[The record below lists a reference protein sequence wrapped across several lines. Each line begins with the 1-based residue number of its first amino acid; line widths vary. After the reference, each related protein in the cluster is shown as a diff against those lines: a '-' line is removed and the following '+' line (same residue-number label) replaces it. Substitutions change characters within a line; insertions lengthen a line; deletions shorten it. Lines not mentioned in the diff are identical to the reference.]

1 MFAHDRFDV
10 EICLRLQ
17 MGDVFANEF
26 VDLSSCI
33 WNGLGDVESIKKLD
47 GSALKIHK
55 GFLQMKHERSRLSLE
70 HQDLF
75 LQDVG

>member
-33 WNGLGDVESIKKLD
+33 WNSLDDVESIKKLD
-47 GSALKIHK
+47 GSALKFLK
-55 GFLQMKHERSRLSLE
+55 GFFR
-70 HQDLF
+70 
-75 LQDVG
+75 